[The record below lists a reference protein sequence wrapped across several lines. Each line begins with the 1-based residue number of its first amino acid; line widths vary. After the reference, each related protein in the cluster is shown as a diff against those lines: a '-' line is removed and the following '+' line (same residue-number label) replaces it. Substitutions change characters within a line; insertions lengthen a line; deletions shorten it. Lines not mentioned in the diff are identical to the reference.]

1 MAKRTDFVK
10 EKSIEQI
17 LNMPW
22 NELRDLTESEL
33 RVVVGRGVSSANKR
47 LRRYQEKKGKL
58 PTAGRQGD
66 TYEDVK
72 FSTVGKD
79 RKELLEE
86 FKRIKN
92 FMNAETS
99 SLTGEKQ
106 VQKKAIDA
114 LYNKKG
120 INIGNVNYD
129 RFWKA
134 YDKLKELHPE
144 VAEKNYKYAVID
156 ALTQEVSGKKWF
168 NVDKAVLKIEKQLN
182 DIYQSNESVRQAN
195 GTSGFFEIES

>member
-10 EKSIEQI
+10 GKTIEQI

-92 FMNAETS
+92 FMGAETS
-99 SLTGEKQ
+99 SLSGEKQ

-114 LYNKKG
+114 LFNQKG

-144 VAEKNYKYAVID
+144 VADKNFKYAVIEQ
-156 ALTQEVSGKKWF
+156 LTKEVSGKKWF
-168 NVDKAVLKIEKQLN
+168 NVDKAVMKIEKKLQEL
-182 DIYQSNESVRQAN
+182 YQNNESIKNGN
-195 GTSGFFEIES
+195 GTSGFFEV